1 MNQLKHNLQRLLQ
14 ENGLAP
20 TTFATKIGL
29 QPTTVLRILS
39 GKTLPRPGTIA
50 MIANYFGLTS
60 SQLTGDNT
68 DGIPFNSETPLI
80 TKKLVPLLA
89 QDGEDL
95 TSIVREPASLNGTHQ
110 WVNLPFTLAD
120 DSPEIVAVTAKDSA
134 LKPDIRTGDIV
145 YVRFDVED
153 IDDVPDG
160 SYVLA
165 EPADLTGP
173 LVRKF
178 VKGKDFASSFLV
190 STNPDWPKERT
201 KCNYVLGVVIG
212 RSGMF

>member
-1 MNQLKHNLQRLLQ
+1 MNQLQHNLQRLLQ

-20 TTFATKIGL
+20 TAFATKIGL

-60 SQLTGDNT
+60 SQLTGDSS
-68 DGIPFNSETPLI
+68 DGIPFSSETPLI

-110 WVNLPFTLAD
+110 WVNLPFSVD
-120 DSPEIVAVTAKDSA
+120 DDNLEIVAITAKDSA
-134 LKPDIRTGDIV
+134 LKPTICVGDVV
-145 YVRFDVED
+145 YLRCNVNDVS
-153 IDDVPDG
+153 DVPDG
-160 SYVLA
+160 AYVFA
-165 EPADLTGP
+165 QSKDFDSPII
-173 LVRKF
+173 RKF
-178 VKGKDFASSFLV
+178 VRGKDFASSFLV
-190 STNPDWPKERT
+190 STNPDWPKEST
-201 KCNYVLGVVIG
+201 KCDYVLGVVIG
-212 RSGMF
+212 RSGKL